1 MTTNIRF
8 LRTSFFCSQVQALD
22 YRCTRMQP
30 VIIFNLSP
38 SEEIV
43 NIVHGTKICWIGAKN
58 VSPNKKPAFA
68 TILKLVC
75 NFLSC
80 SETFGNLLK
89 LAALRIMF
97 TQAWLLSVC
106 RSLIDFSGNIFIE
119 TQDSR
124 LIYSIG
130 ITWFCRQCG
139 VCCHLSG
146 TWVKLLRKST
156 LPITWWKSLFAKRI
170 WAKAY
175 EFRKWIFPTKM
186 PSH

>member
-1 MTTNIRF
+1 
-8 LRTSFFCSQVQALD
+8 
-22 YRCTRMQP
+22 MQP

-38 SEEIV
+38 SEEVV

-58 VSPNKKPAFA
+58 ASPNKKPAFA
-68 TILKLVC
+68 AILKLVC

-89 LAALRIMF
+89 LAALRILL
-97 TQAWLLSVC
+97 TQALLLSVC

-146 TWVKLLRKST
+146 TWVKLLRIST

-170 WAKAY
+170 WAIAD
-175 EFRKWIFPTKM
+175 EFRKWNFPTKM

>member
-1 MTTNIRF
+1 
-8 LRTSFFCSQVQALD
+8 
-22 YRCTRMQP
+22 MQP
-30 VIIFNLSP
+30 LIIFNLSP
-38 SEEIV
+38 SEEVV

-58 VSPNKKPAFA
+58 ASPNKKPAFA
-68 TILKLVC
+68 TVLKLVC

-89 LAALRIMF
+89 LAALRILF

-106 RSLIDFSGNIFIE
+106 RSLIDFSGNIFLE

-130 ITWFCRQCG
+130 ITWFCRQCS
-139 VCCHLSG
+139 VI
-146 TWVKLLRKST
+146 WVKLLRIST

>member
-1 MTTNIRF
+1 MDVIQNHDNIELDVNIF
-8 LRTSFFCSQVQALD
+8 LRISLFCSQVQALD
-22 YRCTRMQP
+22 YRCTRMHP
-30 VIIFNLSP
+30 LIIFNLSP
-38 SEEIV
+38 SEEVV

-58 VSPNKKPAFA
+58 ASPNKKPAFA
-68 TILKLVC
+68 TVLKLVC

-106 RSLIDFSGNIFIE
+106 RSLIDFSGNIFLE

-130 ITWFCRQCG
+130 ITWFCRQCS
-139 VCCHLSG
+139 VI
-146 TWVKLLRKST
+146 WVAL
-156 LPITWWKSLFAKRI
+156 
-170 WAKAY
+170 
-175 EFRKWIFPTKM
+175 E
-186 PSH
+186 